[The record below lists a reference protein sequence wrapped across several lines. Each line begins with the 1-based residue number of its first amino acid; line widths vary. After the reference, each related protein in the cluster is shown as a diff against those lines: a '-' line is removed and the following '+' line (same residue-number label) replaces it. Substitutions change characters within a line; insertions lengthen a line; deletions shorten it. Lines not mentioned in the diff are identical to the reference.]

1 MKYTKKWGGVAA
13 LLVSVLT
20 TANPAD
26 AISLIGNYSSTNDGD
41 GTNASVPPSPDQKAV
56 GFTLPTGNPY
66 SLDSIKLRLF
76 SYNTSNGDV
85 ALLQIYRDSAKT
97 STSPNEATLES
108 VTFTNP
114 TSSSNAVGD
123 FIFTPT
129 STFTFLPDTRY
140 WLLVDATAGFYG
152 WLSNFP
158 YITPTGISGITH
170 NGYQRS
176 GDDGSNYFS
185 STTFSSFEIQA
196 TEVPFEFEA
205 SGGLAILGGAW
216 LLRKQLQKRK
226 ITKD

>member
-1 MKYTKKWGGVAA
+1 MGGGVAA
-13 LLVSVLT
+13 LLVSVLA

-41 GTNASVPPSPDQKAV
+41 SSSIESSPIDYKQAV

-66 SLDSIKLRLF
+66 TLDSIKLRLIT
-76 SYNTSNGDV
+76 YNTTTGGDV
-85 ALLQIYRDSAKT
+85 ALLRIYRDTAKI
-97 STSPNEATLES
+97 SSNPNGATLES
-108 VTFTNP
+108 VTFNNP
-114 TSSSNAVGD
+114 TSSSDDAGD

-140 WLLVDATAGFYG
+140 WLLVDATAGFYD
-152 WLSNFP
+152 WSANNLA
-158 YITPTGISGITH
+158 ITPTGISGITH

-176 GDDGSNYFS
+176 FDGGLSYS
-185 STTFSSFEIQA
+185 SDSTFNSFEIQA

-226 ITKD
+226 ITKN